1 MLVHISSIHISV
13 SFRPVRQLDKHT
25 RQPSFLFGCFVSSGP
40 STMVLSL
47 SFLLF
52 PPILFAS
59 RGKRNPFHCVVF
71 IIACRNW
78 RKSML
83 HISPSLFPFP
93 FPINRVLCP
102 LIVPKIYRPMSI
114 IVFCCFVFSCS
125 VSEASFFFF
134 FCVTGRHEIAF
145 FFFFHLVCSYTS
157 SAVIRTAYINN
168 SCNKSC
174 CIFISSLLGLAEKS
188 L

>member
-1 MLVHISSIHISV
+1 MQKLEEEHVAYI
-13 SFRPVRQLDKHT
+13 PVPFPVPLSY
-25 RQPSFLFGCFVSSGP
+25 QPRA
-40 STMVLSL
+40 L
-47 SFLLF
+47 SFDCSKDLSSNVYNRLLLLC
-52 PPILFAS
+52 LF
-59 RGKRNPFHCVVF
+59 
-71 IIACRNW
+71 
-78 RKSML
+78 L
-83 HISPSLFPFP
+83 
-93 FPINRVLCP
+93 LCF
-102 LIVPKIYRPMSI
+102 R
-114 IVFCCFVFSCS
+114 
-125 VSEASFFFF
+125 SEFFFF

>member
-134 FCVTGRHEIAF
+134 FVL
-145 FFFFHLVCSYTS
+145 LVGM
-157 SAVIRTAYINN
+157 R
-168 SCNKSC
+168 
-174 CIFISSLLGLAEKS
+174 
-188 L
+188 